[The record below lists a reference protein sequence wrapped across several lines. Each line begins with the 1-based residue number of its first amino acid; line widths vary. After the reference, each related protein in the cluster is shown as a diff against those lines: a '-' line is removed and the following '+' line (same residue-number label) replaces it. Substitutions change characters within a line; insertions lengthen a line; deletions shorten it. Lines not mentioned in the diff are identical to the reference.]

1 MAAQPG
7 AHEFGPAVAG
17 VFPGEK
23 RPLAAEFLRF
33 RIHVVHELV
42 DQGNGDLFD
51 LGLGVGDLAHED
63 VAGGV
68 DAAFGVGVEH
78 GRSGKNFGNKTGERR
93 NGLRL
98 REIKTCGEGGLMD
111 DGIVGLIHLTPQP
124 FLGPADGFRLRG
136 RHKIVWKT

>member
-33 RIHVVHELV
+33 RIHIVHELV

-63 VAGGV
+63 VTGGV

-78 GRSGKNFGNKTGERR
+78 EYLLGDELVQGNVVLDVFR
-93 NGLRL
+93 
-98 REIKTCGEGGLMD
+98 D
-111 DGIVGLIHLTPQP
+111 H
-124 FLGPADGFRLRG
+124 PAVFP
-136 RHKIVWKT
+136 